1 MVLNELY
8 ALTNWIEL
16 EISDKQ
22 IPQSYQALHTILSQ
36 NAQPNQPKQPFEQQ
50 KEDLIAAVSS
60 VPINRLTHEQVE
72 LLYSL
77 GIAQFIGEEGVA
89 YIEEIL
95 FKNAL
100 DIATAVTKVAEIT
113 QSISNG
119 ISKAGQIHTGL
130 EGCVEELE
138 PEIEQVLMRVHFAG
152 YASMG
157 NIISFKDWG
166 NTWFEIGRGIAM
178 ATGGAPE
185 EIKIV
190 AANKG
195 SIVFDLAV
203 TYGIA
208 GVASKVVLRGLEIV
222 ERALKIRV
230 EVGNIRHLKLQNKK
244 IAQELNAELQQEK
257 QAGIDK
263 TIEEIVKEL
272 NLNKGNQGDKKEAL
286 SKAISKLID
295 FIEKGGEVDFVM
307 PEESDDT
314 KADTKGE
321 NAKDVRVLQQN
332 IAQVRRLENT
342 IKAIDHDHNA

>member
-1 MVLNELY
+1 MTLNELY

-22 IPQSYQALHTILSQ
+22 VPQNYQALHSILSQ

-50 KEDLIAAVSS
+50 KESLIKSINS
-60 VPINRLTHEQVE
+60 VPLNKLTHGQIE
-72 LLYSL
+72 LLHSL
-77 GIAQFIGEEGVA
+77 GIAQFICEEGVA
-89 YIEEIL
+89 HIEEVL
-95 FKNAL
+95 FKNSL
-100 DIATAVTKVAEIT
+100 DIATAVTKIAEIN

-130 EGCVEELE
+130 EGCVEKIE
-138 PEIEQVLMRVHFAG
+138 PEIEQVLMRVHFSG
-152 YASMG
+152 HASME

-208 GVASKVVLRGLEIV
+208 EVASKVVLKGLEIV
-222 ERALKIRV
+222 ERALKIRAEV
-230 EVGNIRHLKLQNKK
+230 ENIRHLRLQNKK
-244 IAQELNAELQQEK
+244 IAQELDAELQQEK

-263 TIEEIVKEL
+263 AIEEIVKEL
-272 NLNKGNQGDKKEAL
+272 DLNKGNQGDKKEAV
-286 SKAISKLID
+286 SKAITKLID

-307 PEESDDT
+307 PEESDDE
-314 KADTKGE
+314 KANAKGE
-321 NAKDVRVLQQN
+321 NVKVVRMLQKN
-332 IAQVRRLENT
+332 IEQVRRLENT
-342 IKAIDHDHNA
+342 IRAIGHDHNS